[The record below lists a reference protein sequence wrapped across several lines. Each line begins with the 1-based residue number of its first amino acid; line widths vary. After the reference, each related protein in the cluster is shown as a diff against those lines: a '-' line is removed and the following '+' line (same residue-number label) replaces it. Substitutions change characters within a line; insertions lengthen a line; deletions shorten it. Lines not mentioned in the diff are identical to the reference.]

1 MRLSS
6 SDYFLCQGPHTVV
19 LRSAQEPAERIA
31 LDAAMVHPWVLQ
43 GTRPA
48 LKPAPETV
56 SARPLLTAVQVLR

>member
-1 MRLSS
+1 MKPADTRTRISRGS
-6 SDYFLCQGPHTVV
+6 FG
-19 LRSAQEPAERIA
+19 SAQEPAERIA